1 MFDAALQ
8 GIAMVTDPFALLV
21 MLIGVC
27 IGTFTGAMPGITG
40 TITLAI
46 LLPFA
51 VRMDP
56 VPALTLLLGSHVAT
70 EFGGSIS
77 AILINVP
84 GTGQAIATCW
94 DGYPFARKG
103 EAARAISI
111 AAVCSGVGGLIG
123 FVFLI
128 LAIPIMRE
136 LALLL
141 GPPEYFVLAFVGV
154 TFIAVLGEKSFIKSL
169 ISGGLGLMVAMVG
182 LDPVLSTSRFTFGT
196 LYLRD
201 GIDLIAV
208 VVGTFAFAEM
218 MDLIGKGLGKTVAT
232 VVEIK
237 DPWHQVWQ
245 GFKDVF
251 IYWKTTLI
259 TSVMGVVIGAVPG
272 LGGTVA
278 NIMGYVVAKRV
289 SKTPELFGTGTPEAI
304 IGPEA
309 ANNSKE
315 GGALIPTL
323 AFGIPVTTA
332 MAIFLGVFIMMGLV
346 PGPEMLGKNLHYTFA
361 LAWIL
366 ALANIL
372 ATGIGMMTAGGLARF
387 TLVPAKFLVP
397 VVLGMGTVGAFASNE
412 AWESVAV
419 AVFFGFVGIIF
430 RKFGYPNA
438 PFMITLVLGT
448 VVERYL
454 HLATRLYGDMFF
466 ITRPITLGIILFT
479 VGFAVI
485 AMVRRARTGEA
496 IPMGGGH

>member
-1 MFDAALQ
+1 MIDAALQ
-8 GIAMVTDPFALLV
+8 GMGMVMEPTALFV
-21 MLIGVC
+21 MLIGVL

-40 TITLAI
+40 TITLAL

-51 VRMDP
+51 IKLGP
-56 VPALTLLLGSHVAT
+56 IEALALLLGSHVAT

-123 FVFLI
+123 FAFLVM
-128 LAIPIMRE
+128 AIPVMKE

-141 GPPEYFVLAFVGV
+141 GPPEYFIMAFVGV
-154 TFIAVLGEKSFIKSL
+154 TFIALLGEKSFIKGL
-169 ISGGLGLMVAMVG
+169 IAGGLGLMTAMIG
-182 LDPVLSTSRFTFGT
+182 LDPVTSSARYTFGS
-196 LYLRD
+196 LYLWD
-201 GIDLIAV
+201 GVDLIAV
-208 VVGTFAFAEM
+208 VVGFFAFAEM
-218 MDLIGKGLGKTVAT
+218 LDMMTQGLGHSVAGGYK
-232 VVEIK
+232 VEK
-237 DPWHQVWQ
+237 PWSQVWQ

-251 IYWKTTLI
+251 IYWKTTLV
-259 TSVMGVVIGAVPG
+259 TSIMGVVIGAVPG

-278 NIMGYVVAKRV
+278 NIMGYAVAKRT
-289 SKTPELFGTGTPEAI
+289 SAHPELFGTGVPEAI

-315 GGALIPTL
+315 GGALVPTL

-332 MAIFLGVFIMMGLV
+332 MAIFLGVFVMMGIV
-346 PGPEMLGKNLHYTFA
+346 PGPEMLGKNLHLTFA

-372 ATGIGMMTAGGLARF
+372 ATGIGMLCAAGMSQF

-397 VVLGMGTVGAFASNE
+397 TVFGLGAIGAYTSSNSINGVL
-412 AWESVAV
+412 VAV
-419 AVFFGFVGIIF
+419 VFGFVGFAF
-430 RKFGYPNA
+430 RKFGYPGA
-438 PFMITLVLGT
+438 PFMVALVLGT

-454 HLATRLYGDMFF
+454 HLASRLYGPLFF
-466 ITRPITLGIILFT
+466 VTRPVALTIVLVGLGVVLYSFMRKRQS
-479 VGFAVI
+479 G
-485 AMVRRARTGEA
+485 VRRE
-496 IPMGGGH
+496 IVPV

>member
-1 MFDAALQ
+1 MLEAALQ
-8 GIAMVTDPFALLV
+8 GIALVTQPTALLV
-21 MLIGVC
+21 MLVGVC

-51 VRMDP
+51 VKMGP
-56 VPALTLLLGSHVAT
+56 VEALCLLLGSHVAA

-94 DGYPFARKG
+94 DGYPMAKKG

-128 LAIPIMRE
+128 MAIPVMRE

-141 GPPEYFVLAFVGV
+141 GPPEYFVLTFVGI

-182 LDPVLSTSRFTFGT
+182 LDPVTSSTRFTFGQ
-196 LYLRD
+196 LYLWD

-208 VVGTFAFAEM
+208 VVGMFAFAEM
-218 MDLIGKGLGKTVAT
+218 LDMISEGLGKTIAS
-232 VVEIK
+232 VVELK
-237 DPWHQVWQ
+237 NPWPQVWQ

-251 IYWKTTLI
+251 IFWRVTVV
-259 TSVMGVVIGAVPG
+259 TSIMGVLIGAIPG

-289 SKTPELFGTGTPEAI
+289 SKHPELFGTGTPEAI

-332 MAIFLGVFIMMGLV
+332 MAIFLSVFVMMGIV
-346 PGPEMLGKNLHYTFA
+346 PGPEMLGKNLHLTFA

-372 ATGIGMMTAGGLARF
+372 ATGIGMFTAGGLARF
-387 TLVPAKFLVP
+387 TMVPAKYLVP
-397 VVLGMGTVGAFASNE
+397 VVLGMGTVGAYAAAE
-412 AWESVAV
+412 AWESVLV
-419 AVFFGFVGIIF
+419 AVIFGFIGFAF

-454 HLATRLYGDMFF
+454 HLATRLYGDTFF
-466 ITRPITLGIILFT
+466 ITRPISLGIIVVT
-479 VGFAVI
+479 VSFA
-485 AMVRRARTGEA
+485 AWQLWRKRKGEG
-496 IPMGGGH
+496 IVPTEVS

>member
-1 MFDAALQ
+1 MFEAALQ
-8 GIAMVTDPFALLV
+8 GIQLVTEPAALLV
-21 MLIGVC
+21 MLAGVM
-27 IGTFTGAMPGITG
+27 IGTFTGAMPGING

-51 VRMDP
+51 VKMGP
-56 VPALTLLLGSHVAT
+56 IEALCLLMGSHVAV

-94 DGYPFARKG
+94 DGYPMAKKG

-111 AAVCSGVGGLIG
+111 AAVCSGIGGLIG
-123 FVFLI
+123 FLALI
-128 LAIPIMRE
+128 MAIPVMKE
-136 LALLL
+136 LALAL
-141 GPPEYFVLAFVGV
+141 GPPEYFVLTFVGV
-154 TFIAVLGEKSFIKSL
+154 TFIAVLGDKSFIKSL
-169 ISGGLGLMVAMVG
+169 ISGGLGLMVAMIG
-182 LDPVLSTSRFTFGT
+182 LDPVTSSTRFTFGQ
-196 LYLRD
+196 LYLWD

-208 VVGTFAFAEM
+208 VVGMFAFAEM
-218 MDLIGKGLGKTVAT
+218 LDMISEGMGKTVAKIT
-232 VVEIK
+232 ELK
-237 DPWHQVWQ
+237 NPWPQVWQ

-251 IYWKTTLI
+251 IYWKVTVV
-259 TSVMGVVIGAVPG
+259 TSIMGVLIGAIPG

-289 SKTPELFGTGTPEAI
+289 SKHPELFGTGTPEAI

-315 GGALIPTL
+315 GGNLIPTL
-323 AFGIPVTTA
+323 AFGIPGTTS
-332 MAIFLGVFIMMGLV
+332 MAIFLGVFVMMGLV

-372 ATGIGMMTAGGLARF
+372 ATGIGMFTAGALARF
-387 TLVPAKFLVP
+387 TVVPARYLVP
-397 VVLGMGTVGAFASNE
+397 VVLGMGTVGAFATAE
-412 AWESVAV
+412 AWESVLV
-419 AVFFGFVGIIF
+419 AVIFGFIGFAF

-454 HLATRLYGDMFF
+454 HLATRLYGDFFF
-466 ITRPITLGIILFT
+466 IERPISLGIILVT
-479 VGFAVI
+479 VAFAVWQ
-485 AMVRRARTGEA
+485 MARKRKGESLVSTE
-496 IPMGGGH
+496 GL